1 MQEVRS
7 TSIRAIGYDGRK
19 RLLLVQFRDSGDTY
33 AYFGVASGVFAELK
47 RAPSKGRFVNAVIK
61 GRYRYERVAQGS
73 DKRLV
78 RRPNATARLRDR
90 AHSPRRRK

>member
-33 AYFGVASGVFAELK
+33 AYFGVASGVFTELK

-61 GRYRYERVAQGS
+61 GRYRYERVAPCS
-73 DKRLV
+73 DTRSAKRK
-78 RRPNATARLRDR
+78 TAAAIIPDPAR
-90 AHSPRRRK
+90 ARQRSH